1 MVARRCPIEDILCQ
15 GSARRHLLMAFPI
28 SLDEGLKADAASMF
42 MNMDMDDGVGG
53 ERGLRNRCFSP
64 ILLGGEDAAYK

>member
-1 MVARRCPIEDILCQ
+1 MKV
-15 GSARRHLLMAFPI
+15 
-28 SLDEGLKADAASMF
+28 LKADAASMF